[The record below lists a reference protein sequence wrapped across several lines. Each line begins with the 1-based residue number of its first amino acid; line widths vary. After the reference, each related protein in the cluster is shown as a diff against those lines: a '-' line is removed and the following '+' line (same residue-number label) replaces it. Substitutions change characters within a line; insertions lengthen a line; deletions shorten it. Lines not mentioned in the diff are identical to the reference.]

1 MKNSFALGRDIFR
14 QAAKRRTLYCAWLMV
29 NSPSLINSIGE
40 AGWDCILID
49 QQHGLGGHDAM
60 VDCLVAA
67 KAAAMPALVRVADN
81 EQGLVG
87 RALDAGAQGI
97 VCPLINS
104 AADAE
109 SFVRAVKYPP
119 RGTRSWGPYRAHLDF
134 PGDYVANANGWTIAC
149 PQIETKGALDE
160 LDDILRIEGVDM
172 VCFGPNDLSAALTG
186 RFDIHARE
194 VKEAIT
200 LVLAKCRE
208 RSVMAFIFA
217 NDASYA
223 KPLIVHG
230 WDVVAIGTDAGWFSA
245 AATSVV
251 KQLFENVPTGNS
263 IPQT

>member
-1 MKNSFALGRDIFR
+1 MGDDRFR
-14 QAAKRRTLYCAWLMV
+14 QATQRQTLFCAWLMV
-29 NSPSLINSIGE
+29 NSPLLIDSIGN

-67 KAAAMPALVRVADN
+67 KAAGMPALVRIADN
-81 EQGLVG
+81 DQGLVG
-87 RALDAGAQGI
+87 RALDAGAQGV

-109 SFVRAVKYPP
+109 RLFRAVKYPP
-119 RGTRSWGPYRAHLDF
+119 RGTRSWGPYRAQLNF
-134 PGDYVANANGWTIAC
+134 SGDYVPKANGWTIAC

-160 LDDILRIEGVDM
+160 LDDILRINGVDM

-186 RFDIHARE
+186 RFDIQARE
-194 VKEAIT
+194 VKEAMA

-208 RSVMAFIFA
+208 RSVMVFIFA
-217 NDASYA
+217 NDAGYA
-223 KPLIVHG
+223 KPLIADG

-245 AATSVV
+245 AATRMA
-251 KQLFENVPTGNS
+251 KQLAG
-263 IPQT
+263 